1 MRISISPDHPLL
13 LFHLVSRT
21 ADVSKIYAGGG
32 ILMFVEV
39 CFQFHYRR
47 YYFLMVCTLCFIQF
61 F

>member
-47 YYFLMVCTLCFIQF
+47 YYFL
-61 F
+61 